1 MDEKVS
7 KLIELTVEA
16 LLIVWL
22 GYLTIYQNYLLYNW
36 HRGLPLPSRYPAIA
50 AGILM
55 GFAFFWYEW
64 DRFERGSPSRP
75 EASALPEETGREQET
90 RNLEDNA
97 GEENEEFEQGDGLT
111 TLR

>member
-64 DRFERGSPSRP
+64 DRFGKSNPSRP
-75 EASALPEETGREQET
+75 EEIGREEET
-90 RNLEDNA
+90 RNLEGSTA
-97 GEENEEFEQGDGLT
+97 EGNEEFEQGDGPA

>member
-1 MDEKVS
+1 MDARVS

-64 DRFERGSPSRP
+64 DRFERESAERASLPAGEGSV
-75 EASALPEETGREQET
+75 EQET
-90 RNLEDNA
+90 A
-97 GEENEEFEQGDGLT
+97 GGPENESE
-111 TLR
+111 